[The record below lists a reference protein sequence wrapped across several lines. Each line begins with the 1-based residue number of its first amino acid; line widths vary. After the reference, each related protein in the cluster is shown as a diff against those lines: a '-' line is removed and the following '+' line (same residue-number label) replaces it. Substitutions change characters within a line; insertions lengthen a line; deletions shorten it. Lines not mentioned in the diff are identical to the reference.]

1 MPSSRSTQNY
11 NYRVRQEAKFDRIVT
26 VLLCVDKKKCRRYMC
41 YIALFPSARLW
52 NIKIYDHKRKQG
64 QKKSLN
70 REKHQ
75 RCSMISYVCQPPS
88 LLQRNTN
95 STLHLDSLDLLR
107 VLLLLWTISRWY
119 WEPILPFP
127 SLQESTIVSSSW
139 WEWKPKFN
147 EMGATNWRPL
157 KTYQGFPPRYST
169 MYI

>member
-11 NYRVRQEAKFDRIVT
+11 NYCVRQEAKFDRIVT
-26 VLLCVDKKKCRRYMC
+26 VLLCVDKKKCRWYMC

-95 STLHLDSLDLLR
+95 STLHLDSLDPLW
-107 VLLLLWTISRWY
+107 VLFYFEQYHDDIENLYYLSHLSRN
-119 WEPILPFP
+119 LPLYRAHDESENP
-127 SLQESTIVSSSW
+127 SSMKWVLQI
-139 WEWKPKFN
+139 
-147 EMGATNWRPL
+147 GDH
-157 KTYQGFPPRYST
+157 
-169 MYI
+169 